1 MFLFEPTIQSPTR
14 LTIQSTT
21 PLQLFAIGLQ
31 NLRYIQPTVSSR
43 FCTHQRFLLR
53 RIATKITRFV
63 SIRIQPI
70 GETMVTIKTP
80 CLLLRATG

>member
-43 FCTHQRFLLR
+43 FVLTNVSYSVDSQPKLPGLF
-53 RIATKITRFV
+53 RFV
-63 SIRIQPI
+63 FNPLVK
-70 GETMVTIKTP
+70 EW
-80 CLLLRATG
+80 